1 MIRRLDVPRTF
12 RAVLLIAL
20 TIVGVQLTLTSEV
33 TLVAR
38 DLAACDAKPAGKA
51 RNFLLRDVDN
61 RKWTFSSTKGKVVL
75 VDFWATWCGPCKVE
89 IPAFVD
95 IYGKYRESGLEV
107 VGVSM
112 DTELDK
118 IKSFAAEYKM
128 TYPILI
134 GAGADGLMRAWDVSA
149 LPTTFIVGRDG
160 IVCRKFVGEASRED
174 VEAAIKS
181 LL

>member
-1 MIRRLDVPRTF
+1 MTARPAALRA
-12 RAVLLIAL
+12 AVLLASIAGGAL
-20 TIVGVQLTLTSEV
+20 MPAPEV
-33 TLVAR
+33 PLLAR
-38 DLAACDAKPAGKA
+38 GAPVCDAKPARNA

-61 RKWTFSSTKGKVVL
+61 RKWTFASTKGKVVL

-89 IPAFVD
+89 IPQFVEM
-95 IYGKYRESGLEV
+95 YGKYKGSGFEV
-107 VGVSM
+107 VGIAM
-112 DTELDK
+112 DTELEK
-118 IKSFAAEYKM
+118 IKSFAAEFKI

-134 GAGADGLMRAWDVSA
+134 GAGADGVMRAWDVAA

-160 IVCRKFVGEASRED
+160 SVCRRFVGQSGRDE

>member
-61 RKWTFSSTKGKVVL
+61 RKWTFS
-75 VDFWATWCGPCKVE
+75 
-89 IPAFVD
+89 
-95 IYGKYRESGLEV
+95 
-107 VGVSM
+107 
-112 DTELDK
+112 
-118 IKSFAAEYKM
+118 
-128 TYPILI
+128 
-134 GAGADGLMRAWDVSA
+134 
-149 LPTTFIVGRDG
+149 
-160 IVCRKFVGEASRED
+160 
-174 VEAAIKS
+174 
-181 LL
+181 